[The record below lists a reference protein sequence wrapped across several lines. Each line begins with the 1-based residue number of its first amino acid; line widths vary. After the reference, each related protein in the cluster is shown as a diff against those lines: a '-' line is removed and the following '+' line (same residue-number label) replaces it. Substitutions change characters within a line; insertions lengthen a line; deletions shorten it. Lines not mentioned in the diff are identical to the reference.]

1 MCLCRFGS
9 QVGRTAQEKSSH
21 ARLFFSFCMTEEKE
35 RNKKKTETE
44 VLPSGGRA
52 VGRQEYE
59 NCVFESSS
67 EGEKVKQPRY
77 SRQSKLCVATSSLMP
92 LRDRASTLMSK
103 KVEENVFFINTARKE
118 K

>member
-1 MCLCRFGS
+1 
-9 QVGRTAQEKSSH
+9 
-21 ARLFFSFCMTEEKE
+21 MTEEKE